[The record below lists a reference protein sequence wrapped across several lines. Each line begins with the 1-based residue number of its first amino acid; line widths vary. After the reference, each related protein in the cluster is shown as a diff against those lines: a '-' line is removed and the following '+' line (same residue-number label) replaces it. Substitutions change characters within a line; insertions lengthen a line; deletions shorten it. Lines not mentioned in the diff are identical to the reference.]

1 MLAARIE
8 RVALDVTKHYM
19 QVTSSGKETYVGQ
32 FVKVY
37 RMGSG
42 DGMIVHLEF
51 NNNGNKLTINEEM
64 WGFVSGAELSCL
76 NPCLAKSETR
86 EPRTIA
92 KHKLK

>member
-8 RVALDVTKHYM
+8 RVALDVTKHYI
-19 QVTSSGKETYVGQ
+19 QVNSSGETYVGQ

-42 DGMIVHLEF
+42 DGMTVHLEF

-64 WGFVSGAELSCL
+64 WGSASGAELSCL